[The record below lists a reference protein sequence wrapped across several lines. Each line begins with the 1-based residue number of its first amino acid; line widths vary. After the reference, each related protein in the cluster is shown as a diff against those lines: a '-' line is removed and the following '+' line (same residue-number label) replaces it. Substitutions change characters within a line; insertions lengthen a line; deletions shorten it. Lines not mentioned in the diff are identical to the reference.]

1 MKLNRIFRYIW
12 RIDGVLIFIAG
23 MGILALIVFAS
34 FSALADK
41 FRSANANTVRVE
53 TDEGANLK
61 IQLSYGKFAG
71 IEGTNFLI
79 APLVSEQEYSNFG
92 YGSMKEQKNK
102 AVRNYLFLNSLNQ
115 TTHWLLP
122 NNEVLFLSDELI
134 SDRKRKAE
142 DVEPSPISGIFYQL
156 INADSNN
163 DGRLDAQDK
172 QTIAFSDANG
182 QNFTELITGVEEI
195 LGRERLDDDNLLLI
209 YKTKGSTVA
218 ATLKISEKKIIQSK
232 ELPKVNE

>member
-1 MKLNRIFRYIW
+1 MRSNRIFRHIW
-12 RIDGVLIFIAG
+12 RIDSVLIFIAG
-23 MGILALIVFAS
+23 LGVLTLIGVVLIS
-34 FSALADK
+34 TLADK
-41 FRSANANTVRVE
+41 FRSTNANTVRVE
-53 TDEGANLK
+53 TDESANLK
-61 IQLSYGKFAG
+61 IQLSYGKFAR

-79 APLVSEQEYSNFG
+79 APVVSEQEYSNFG
-92 YGSMKEQKNK
+92 YGSMKEQKNQ

-134 SDRKRKAE
+134 SDRKRRAE
-142 DVEPSPISGIFYQL
+142 DIEPLPVSNIFYQL
-156 INADSNN
+156 IKADSNK

-182 QNFTELITGVEEI
+182 QNFTELISGIEEI
-195 LGRERLDDDNLLLI
+195 LGKERLDDDNFLLI
-209 YKTKGSTVA
+209 YKTNENIVA
-218 ATLKISEKKIIQSK
+218 ATVKISEKKIIQSK